1 MKYLVQKLFFFLVV
15 LLVGCSDKGEFVI
28 HKCQPSNPNCL
39 DESASVV
46 RVKVDKSS
54 NKVLMTYYK
63 NELPTESDIFG
74 KDNCEIFDEKNW
86 VCRSSDSGLTISRWE
101 FAMREGSLTYST
113 ERNALQLQ
121 LLGANPIYR
130 VESSSFFNR

>member
-1 MKYLVQKLFFFLVV
+1 MKYLAQKMIFLLAVG
-15 LLVGCSDKGEFVI
+15 LWGCSDKGEFVI
-28 HKCQPSNPNCL
+28 HKCQHSNPTCI

-63 NELPTESDIFG
+63 SDLPTESDIFG

-86 VCRSSDSGLTISRWE
+86 VCKSSDSGLTISRWE
-101 FAMREGSLTYST
+101 FAMRDGTLTYST

-121 LLGANPIYR
+121 LLGENPIYR